1 MKKMYIIY
9 ALGIILLLLLLE
21 GSLELTYIPKQLL
34 RIGLFLVIP
43 MALIYFVEKSTLQKK
58 FHFGKPTWKEI
69 KIALLSSAVI
79 FIGTVGG
86 YYVLRTIFVPST
98 TIEGLESIGVTVE
111 NMLFWG
117 LYLSIV
123 NSFVEEFFFRGI
135 IYVSIE
141 TYSELK
147 AIIFSA
153 LLFSIYH
160 GLLFY
165 NIFEW
170 YTVIFTL
177 VGLFIIGMFFAF
189 VNRYGK
195 AFVNSYIVHIFANI
209 GCVLVL
215 LHMVSRTQ

>member
-9 ALGIILLLLLLE
+9 SLLVISLLLLLE
-21 GSLELTYIPKQLL
+21 GSLELTYIPKQVL

-43 MALIYFVEKSTLQKK
+43 IVLIYFVEKSTIQKK
-58 FHFGKPTWKEI
+58 FQFGKPTWNEI

-86 YYVLRTIFVPST
+86 YYVLRAIFVPST
-98 TIEGLESIGVTVE
+98 TIDGLKSIGVTVE
-111 NMLFWG
+111 NMIFWG

-135 IYVSIE
+135 IY
-141 TYSELK
+141 TTFDAYSEIK

-153 LLFSIYH
+153 LLFSLYH

-177 VGLFIIGMFFAF
+177 VGLFIIGMFLAF

-195 AFVNSYIVHIFANI
+195 AFINSYIVHIFANI

-215 LHMVSRTQ
+215 LHMVSRT